1 MMFRKYYER
10 KAELQAEIEALETR
24 KAQLEMELHDSENL
38 RAYEKMYMEEVV
50 LNKYEYAVLLP
61 KNDYCLRVWNNG
73 RFEQGIRSVELSQES
88 CDYLPHLEIHK

>member
-50 LNKYEYAVLLP
+50 LNKYQYAVLLP
-61 KNDYCLRVWNNG
+61 KDDYHLRVWNNG
-73 RFEQGIRSVELSQES
+73 RFEQGVRSVELSQES
-88 CDYLPHLEIHK
+88 CDYLPFFKVVK